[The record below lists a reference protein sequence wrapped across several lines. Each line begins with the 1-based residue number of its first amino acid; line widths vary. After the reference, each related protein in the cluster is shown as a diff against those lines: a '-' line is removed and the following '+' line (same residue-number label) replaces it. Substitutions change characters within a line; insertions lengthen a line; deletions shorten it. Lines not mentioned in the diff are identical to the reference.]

1 MAFSLF
7 VDQQWISLANIL
19 IILNYS
25 VWVKAFLVLSIII
38 TRHVQTLIISAVH
51 TCGMWQI
58 AKVSGA
64 FLTLSSYAWNF
75 YERQKSE
82 KQQIV
87 TAISW

>member
-7 VDQQWISLANIL
+7 IDQQWINPANIL

-25 VWVKAFLVLSIII
+25 VWVKAFLVVSITI
-38 TRHVQTLIISAVH
+38 TRHVQTLIILAAH
-51 TCGMWQI
+51 TCSVWQI

-64 FLTLSSYAWNF
+64 VLTLSSYAWNF

-82 KQQIV
+82 EN
-87 TAISW
+87 SYSH